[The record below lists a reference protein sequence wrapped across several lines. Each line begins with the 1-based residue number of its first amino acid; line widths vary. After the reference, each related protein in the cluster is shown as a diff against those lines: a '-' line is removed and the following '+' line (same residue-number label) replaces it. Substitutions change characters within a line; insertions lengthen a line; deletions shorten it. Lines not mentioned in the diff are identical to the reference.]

1 MMRKTGIVKTV
12 GANAEVAIIRESSC
26 GENCASCK
34 GGCTPSETIIVAENK
49 LGAEVGDKVVLEMQ
63 DKNALTAAFVA
74 YIIPLIALI
83 AASGI
88 VSYLG
93 YGDGMV
99 ALCGMGAMAVC
110 FLAVRRITA
119 IKADMFKV
127 KIVDIL
133 G

>member
-1 MMRKTGIVKTV
+1 MMRKTGIVKTN
-12 GANAEVAIIRESSC
+12 GEQAEVAIIRESSC

-63 DKNALTAAFVA
+63 DKNALTAAFIA
-74 YIIPLIALI
+74 YIIPLIVLI
-83 AASGI
+83 VASGL
-88 VSYLG
+88 VSYFG
-93 YGDGMV
+93 YGDGMA

-110 FLAVRRITA
+110 FLAVRRISS

-127 KIVDIL
+127 KIIDIL

>member
-1 MMRKTGIVKTV
+1 MRKTGIVKKA
-12 GANAEVAIIRESSC
+12 GEQAEVAVIRESAC
-26 GENCASCK
+26 GENCANCK
-34 GGCTPSETIIVAENK
+34 AGCTPSETVIFAENQ

-63 DKNALTAAFVA
+63 DKNALKAAFIA

-83 AASGI
+83 VASCV
-88 VSYLG
+88 VSSFG

-99 ALCGMGAMAVC
+99 ALCGLGAMAVVL
-110 FLAVRRITA
+110 LAVKRISA

-133 G
+133 S